1 MLEFVAYYLKIFR
14 DILMNCSGMLAEHL
28 GIRAEG
34 VGSMTKRYFW
44 INAFVR
50 EFIATIY
57 EKKKTHLK
65 VIGILFLIN
74 LISVVM
80 MYISEIVFF

>member
-1 MLEFVAYYLKIFR
+1 
-14 DILMNCSGMLAEHL
+14 MLAEHL